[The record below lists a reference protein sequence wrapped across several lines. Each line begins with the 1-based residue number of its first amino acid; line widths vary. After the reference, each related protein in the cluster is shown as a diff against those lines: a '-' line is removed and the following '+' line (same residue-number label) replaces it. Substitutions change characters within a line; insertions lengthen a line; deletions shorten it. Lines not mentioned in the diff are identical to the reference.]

1 MAPCKSSEIKNN
13 KKEMGGCIHVNN
25 YNSPLSIPSVW
36 PQEHTYHESIS
47 LIALIVQEL
56 KPSAF
61 NADSPLTYAVH
72 PWSVYCK
79 CALMQKQSP
88 LSEFIYIH
96 FWNYNLHWWQ
106 WDLHSSFPHMLFYGP
121 KIQQKCEILTALHII
136 RRYLVLLRCSFPV
149 IHKVDNVT
157 KF

>member
-13 KKEMGGCIHVNN
+13 EKEMGGCIHVNN
-25 YNSPLSIPSVW
+25 YNFFLSIPSVR

-47 LIALIVQEL
+47 VIALIVQEL

-61 NADSPLTYAVH
+61 NADSPLTYVNVH
-72 PWSVYCK
+72 WCRNSDGFTI
-79 CALMQKQSP
+79 ST
-88 LSEFIYIH
+88 FGIHIYT
-96 FWNYNLHWWQ
+96 FGNYNLHWWQ

-121 KIQQKCEILTALHII
+121 KIQQKCEILTTLHLI